1 MQDHFARMEQEAADI
16 DIEKEMDINALELV
30 AAAEGAKG
38 REQKTVYLCE
48 DDSFQRMTLATQIGC
63 FGFQVI
69 SFGDL
74 DQMRNAVRNSPPDA
88 IVMDLIF
95 PDRPMGGAEIISE
108 IFSERG
114 STIPTIFISSQNDLL
129 HRLSAVRAGS
139 SAYFVKPVNIT
150 DLCLTLTSLTS
161 TEKTEPYRI
170 MVVDDD
176 PHLAEMYS
184 TILQEAGMVT
194 MTVNDPMQA
203 LAPLKEFKPD
213 LILTDMY
220 MPGCNGME
228 LAKVIRQIGASF
240 SIPIVYLSSETD
252 TDKQFYALR
261 MGGDEFLTKPI
272 NPEHLVTA
280 VAVRAERMKIIRSF
294 MVRDSMTGLFNH
306 TATNEQLEAAI
317 AEARSNG
324 RNLCYATIDADRF
337 KQINDTYGHP
347 AGDKVLVTLS
357 RLLRQRLRKSD
368 IVGRLGGE
376 EFAAILPDCDISTAV
391 SLLDEIRESFASIRF
406 PAGAETFSLT
416 FSCGISS
423 LSEYEYSGTL
433 CKAADDALSAAKR
446 EGRNRIVTAGST
458 SDKA

>member
-1 MQDHFARMEQEAADI
+1 
-16 DIEKEMDINALELV
+16 
-30 AAAEGAKG
+30 
-38 REQKTVYLCE
+38 
-48 DDSFQRMTLATQIGC
+48 
-63 FGFQVI
+63 
-69 SFGDL
+69 
-74 DQMRNAVRNSPPDA
+74 
-88 IVMDLIF
+88 
-95 PDRPMGGAEIISE
+95 
-108 IFSERG
+108 
-114 STIPTIFISSQNDLL
+114 
-129 HRLSAVRAGS
+129 
-139 SAYFVKPVNIT
+139 
-150 DLCLTLTSLTS
+150 
-161 TEKTEPYRI
+161 
-170 MVVDDD
+170 
-176 PHLAEMYS
+176 
-184 TILQEAGMVT
+184 
-194 MTVNDPMQA
+194 
-203 LAPLKEFKPD
+203 
-213 LILTDMY
+213 
-220 MPGCNGME
+220 
-228 LAKVIRQIGASF
+228 
-240 SIPIVYLSSETD
+240 
-252 TDKQFYALR
+252 
-261 MGGDEFLTKPI
+261 
-272 NPEHLVTA
+272 
-280 VAVRAERMKIIRSF
+280 